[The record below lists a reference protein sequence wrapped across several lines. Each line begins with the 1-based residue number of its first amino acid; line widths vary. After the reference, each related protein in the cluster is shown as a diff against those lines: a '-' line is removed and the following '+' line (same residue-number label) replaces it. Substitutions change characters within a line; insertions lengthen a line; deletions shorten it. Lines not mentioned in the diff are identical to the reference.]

1 MTTTTVQERKT
12 VLLLNSVPAD
22 HTRQPSPRHSNTA
35 RGRHTLAVW
44 PRVARPPLAPP
55 RRSFPAST
63 GPKASAGRLC
73 SSTQGVRLRVPPAR
87 AASRVPPQEPR
98 RVRQGRGRVPAP
110 PCGWGWGV
118 GRAALRGGR
127 QGHGDRKAA
136 PASAAPASAAPASA
150 SPASAAPAS
159 ASPASAAGTRSRPPL
174 RGGRQGRVQE
184 PRCGEAADSTRAA
197 GRRPAGAARR
207 PAERVERQPADAP
220 VETPARRGAAAC
232 GPARGSGQPGRQT
245 ARLKTGSGGS
255 RRDADTCREGRST
268 HNSAS
273 H

>member
-12 VLLLNSVPAD
+12 VLLLNSVPANN
-22 HTRQPSPRHSNTA
+22 TRQPSPRHSNTA

-110 PCGWGWGV
+110 PCGWGWGW
-118 GRAALRGGR
+118 G
-127 QGHGDRKAA
+127 
-136 PASAAPASAAPASA
+136 
-150 SPASAAPAS
+150 
-159 ASPASAAGTRSRPPL
+159 
-174 RGGRQGRVQE
+174 E
-184 PRCGEAADSTRAA
+184 PRCGEAGRAMEIERLRRPPPRRPPPRRPPLRRPPLRGRGAGLRCGDAEPASAA
-197 GRRPAGAARR
+197 GRPAGPCTGAALRR
-207 PAERVERQPADAP
+207 GCGQHTRRWP
-220 VETPARRGAAAC
+220 PARRRSATTRRARRAPAGRC
-232 GPARGSGQPGRQT
+232 ARGDAGASRRRGVR
-245 ARLKTGSGGS
+245 AGS
-255 RRDADTCREGRST
+255 RQRSARPADGALEDGERRQSQRRR
-268 HNSAS
+268 HLP
-273 H
+273 